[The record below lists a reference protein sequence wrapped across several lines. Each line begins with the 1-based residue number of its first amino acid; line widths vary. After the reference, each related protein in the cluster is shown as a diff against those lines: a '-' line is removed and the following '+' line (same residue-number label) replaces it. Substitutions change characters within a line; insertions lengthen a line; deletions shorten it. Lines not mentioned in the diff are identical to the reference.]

1 MGYNEELANRI
12 REYLVLFPELEV
24 IEKKMFRGLTF
35 MVNEKMCVGVSDDE
49 LMVRFDPNFHNEFC
63 EQNGF
68 RPMLTKGRE
77 YKGYGYINPDY
88 IKTNKQLTSWLEIT
102 LQFNKEIKARKK
114 K

>member
-1 MGYNEELANRI
+1 MAYDEELAQRI
-12 REYLVLFPELEV
+12 REYLVEFPELEIV
-24 IEKKMFRGLTF
+24 EKKMFRGLTF
-35 MVNEKMCVGVSDDE
+35 MVNEKMCVGVSGDE
-49 LMVRFDPNFHNEFC
+49 LMVRFDPNLHNEFC

-88 IKTNKQLTSWLEIT
+88 LKTNKQLINWLDIA
-102 LQFNKEIKARKK
+102 LRFNKEIKARKK